1 MRTSIWLLVPMFL
14 GCGGII
20 RDTNTYKSEVGFLGA
35 AALQQADSI
44 LQLVKVG
51 CRCEGG
57 KFTTPTCEQA
67 AHRALVV
74 QSRVPWHTAMMMYNA
89 RLVDSRPSV
98 DPPAVPSPSTL
109 CP

>member
-1 MRTSIWLLVPMFL
+1 MKMYLLVLVPMFL
-14 GCGGII
+14 GCSGII
-20 RDTNTYKSEVGFLGA
+20 RDTETYKTEVGFMGA
-35 AALQQADSI
+35 AALQQAESI

-57 KFTTPTCEQA
+57 KFTTDECNKA

-89 RLVDSRPSV
+89 RLVDTRPAV
-98 DPPAVPSPSTL
+98 DPPTVPATSTL
-109 CP
+109 CQ